1 MTERPSERGYTAILT
16 ALALLFLLGAASLAV
31 DSSMF
36 FQQARAEQRVADLAC
51 LAGVQELPENPAAA
65 VQKAA
70 EFLRPNHPDLA
81 SLAVTQV
88 PILGVNSY
96 STGAFNIQIETPYN
110 GKSTQMRVAVSQD
123 RGTHFARAIGST
135 EVAINQVA
143 YCEVGSALGAGADM
157 PFGVLTSFT
166 GGVIDWEQKNC
177 ILNHEDPNDPSNP
190 SGNTAKC
197 GGLAIPRH
205 DDPSGSQFMVRNAN
219 NYIANMVAGINWE
232 IAPPSQDTLCE
243 TVQTGGPEPCNRVAT
258 VSGDEPSKVYHGLIS
273 GKPALPFVGSETGYL
288 ERDDGGPRYF
298 WGNPPNQDW
307 YDGHRMS
314 DVADCVGGCPTEE
327 ASTTWGPGV
336 TPAPVTIGHV
346 FECDC
351 PRFARIP
358 VVEQFPDTS
367 ASQCNNPNFD
377 PDDPTA
383 LNACT
388 AKIVDFRWVYL
399 MRPFFNGEG
408 PTLGPNAAFVD
419 FSGGGNSSNLKTV
432 GAVLINF
439 TPDVVVDGQCFS
451 EFKEGSPK
459 AVRLIDG

>member
-1 MTERPSERGYTAILT
+1 MKQTRTEKGYTAILT
-16 ALALLFLLGAASLAV
+16 AIALLFLLGAAALAV

-51 LAGVQELPENPAAA
+51 LAGVQELPENPSAA

-81 SLAVTQV
+81 GLAVTQV
-88 PILGVNSY
+88 PNLGVNSY
-96 STGAFNIQIETPYN
+96 SMGAFNIQIETPYN
-110 GKSTQMRVAVSQD
+110 GEITQMRVAVSQD

-135 EVAINQVA
+135 EVPINQVA

-157 PFGVLTSFT
+157 PFGVLTTFT
-166 GGVIDWEQKNC
+166 GGVIDWEQNNC
-177 ILNHEDPNDPSNP
+177 VLNQDE
-190 SGNTAKC
+190 SGGNVAKC

-205 DDPSGSQFMVRNAN
+205 DDPTGSQFQVRNAN
-219 NYIANMVAGINWE
+219 NYIANMVSGINWD
-232 IAPPSQDTLCE
+232 IAPPNQDILCE
-243 TVQTGGPEPCNRVAT
+243 TVQTGGAEPCNRVAT
-258 VSGDEPSKVYHGLIS
+258 VSGDEPSKVYLGLIG
-273 GKPALPFVGSETGYL
+273 GKPSMGFVGDEIGYL
-288 ERDDGGPRYF
+288 ERDDGGPRYS
-298 WGNPPNQDW
+298 WGTDP
-307 YDGHRMS
+307 YDGHRLS
-314 DVADCVGGCPTEE
+314 QVANCVGGCPTEE
-327 ASTTWGPGV
+327 ESTTWGSAA
-336 TPAPVTIGHV
+336 TPPPITIDHI

-358 VVEQFPDTS
+358 IVQSFPDTT
-367 ASQCNNPNFD
+367 AAQCSSPHFD

-383 LNACT
+383 LDACT
-388 AKIVDFRWVYL
+388 AKIVGFRWVYI
-399 MRPFFNGEG
+399 MRPFFNGQG
-408 PTLGPNAAFVD
+408 PTMGPNASFVD

-432 GAVLINF
+432 AAVSIDF